1 MEGVWIQILIRK
13 FCGKVSAVSRT
24 SCGLLTCWVNG
35 YTSGVKGPPAI
46 LFCLDEAP
54 NGNPLRLPTGVF
66 DLAGHGWN
74 VDRTAPAL
82 MVISTEKSYRLQ
94 PDSNGDERTETSDQQ
109 GDLES
114 QGRHLLL
121 VVTQCHE
128 GQFEVLLEEMTLTV
142 QLISQSPFL

>member
-1 MEGVWIQILIRK
+1 MRL
-13 FCGKVSAVSRT
+13 RT
-24 SCGLLTCWVNG
+24 ATPYG
-35 YTSGVKGPPAI
+35 
-46 LFCLDEAP
+46 
-54 NGNPLRLPTGVF
+54 LPTGVF